1 MVRGIDKRQK
11 PALLISE
18 MQRAMADRSVQ
29 DRVLSQQVEERGII
43 AKIAAL
49 ADVFREAGA
58 PVVHCTLVPDGDYR
72 SFPAN
77 CVLTANVRKRN
88 MLRRGEPG
96 AEIVAGLAPHPGD
109 IVSERA
115 AGLTGFH
122 ATELERVLR
131 AQGVSTVV
139 LAGVS
144 TNIALPGMATEAI
157 NRLFEVVIPED
168 CVAGGDVEGHEVSL
182 RRHLL
187 LLAAI
192 SDSAA
197 VAEAVRRQAWLRQG

>member
-1 MVRGIDKRQK
+1 LVRGIGKGQK

-18 MQRAMADRSVQ
+18 MQRAMADRSIQ
-29 DRVLSQQVEERGII
+29 DRILSQQVEERGII
-43 AKIAAL
+43 PKIAAL

-58 PVVHCTLVPDGDYR
+58 PVIHCTLVPDSDYAG
-72 SFPAN
+72 FPAN
-77 CVLTANVRKRN
+77 CVLTANLRKRKL
-88 MLRRGEPG
+88 LRRGEVG
-96 AEIVAGLAPHPGD
+96 AEIVAGLTPKTGD
-109 IVSERA
+109 IVSERV

-131 AQGVSTVV
+131 AHGVSTVV
-139 LAGVS
+139 LTGVS

-168 CVAGGDVEGHEVSL
+168 CVAGGDVQGHEVSL
-182 RRHLL
+182 RSHLL

-192 SDSAA
+192 SDSARIA
-197 VAEAVRRQAWLRQG
+197 DAVRKRSWLSQD

>member
-1 MVRGIDKRQK
+1 
-11 PALLISE
+11 

-43 AKIAAL
+43 PNIAAL
-49 ADVFREAGA
+49 ADVFRTAGA
-58 PVVHCTLVPDGDYR
+58 PVIHCTLVPESDYR
-72 SFPAN
+72 GFPVN
-77 CVLTANVRKRN
+77 CVLMANLRKRN
-88 MLRRGEPG
+88 VLRRGEPG
-96 AEIVAGLAPHPGD
+96 ADIVAGLTPKPGD
-109 IVSERA
+109 IVSERV

-131 AQGVSTVV
+131 AHGVGTVV
-139 LAGVS
+139 LTGVS

-168 CVAGGDVEGHEVSL
+168 CVAGGDVEGHEMSL

-187 LLAAI
+187 LMAAI

-197 VAEAVRRQAWLRQG
+197 VADAVRRGGWLSQV

>member
-1 MVRGIDKRQK
+1 MQGEIMVRGIDKRQK

-49 ADVFREAGA
+49 ANVFREAGA

-144 TNIALPGMATEAI
+144 TNIAFP
-157 NRLFEVVIPED
+157 
-168 CVAGGDVEGHEVSL
+168 GGDYQGCLIMSVWIVEDGLIKLWRDLYDLPSTMKQIGTDLVGFSK
-182 RRHLL
+182 
-187 LLAAI
+187 AMGY
-192 SDSAA
+192 
-197 VAEAVRRQAWLRQG
+197 AWARE